1 MLSYHLEADIIC
13 SYLAWNV
20 TMFLQEMPGILKI
33 LRSWVWL
40 QILYN
45 QLYNRY
51 MILFHSDTATFSYP
65 TIGVAMANE
74 ITGPYE
80 WVRVFHPDGLN
91 SFDMGV
97 FQEDDGTAYLVR
109 SVNNEFVGI
118 SQLTPDYTETM
129 GITSSAPRVQSP
141 IS

>member
-1 MLSYHLEADIIC
+1 MITSVYQCIC
-13 SYLAWNV
+13 L
-20 TMFLQEMPGILKI
+20 L
-33 LRSWVWL
+33 L

-45 QLYNRY
+45 AVYDRY
-51 MILFHSDTATFSYP
+51 VLLFHADTSTFSYP
-65 TIGVAMANE
+65 TVGVGMARD

-109 SVNNEFVGI
+109 SVDNEYVGI
-118 SQLTPDYTETM
+118 SQLTPDYLDTM
-129 GITSSAPRVQSP
+129 GITSTAPRVRAYPCGADENGWHHGCLHSP
-141 IS
+141 ERL